1 MCMVLSLR
9 WSMNAWPLLSVR
21 NHLSRI
27 WFDKDTSLSLY
38 SAQLMPWS
46 PVPEALKHPGHR
58 NQSQPPRAPHAHC
71 AQQQQGENRKSWAEC
86 RGGHGQP
93 TRGQW
98 SGHVVC
104 SDQSGASIRR
114 RLTRSRSYDE
124 LFLPLALCYLGP
136 EYKDIWAR
144 EIDSH
149 EHQAWL
155 RSLGTLALGGGAVWV
170 GSWVTPSRVTRV
182 LWLFVTWHSPVT
194 SFRDHDDDVIS
205 THYGPS
211 MASLEA
217 RVMRVMMRSYCRVS
231 NHLSVD
237 CGARI
242 SSQSQL
248 SRGSRDSVTHI
259 SHLVTQSANHH
270 PWIKLRLRSTQHQ
283 ASARGR
289 LGSRKEN
296 NYF

>member
-1 MCMVLSLR
+1 MSSTTNYEQQIEPILIQTKILASQNQVGLRALLSLRLIGKIRGGQGFLLVIRTLVLASYWLITKSLQAINTMSSVAGLSCICIMCMVLSLR

-27 WFDKDTSLSLY
+27 WSDKDTSLSLY

-124 LFLPLALCYLGP
+124 LFCPLLC
-136 EYKDIWAR
+136 
-144 EIDSH
+144 
-149 EHQAWL
+149 
-155 RSLGTLALGGGAVWV
+155 
-170 GSWVTPSRVTRV
+170 
-182 LWLFVTWHSPVT
+182 
-194 SFRDHDDDVIS
+194 VIS
-205 THYGPS
+205 AQNTKISG
-211 MASLEA
+211 LE
-217 RVMRVMMRSYCRVS
+217 
-231 NHLSVD
+231 
-237 CGARI
+237 
-242 SSQSQL
+242 
-248 SRGSRDSVTHI
+248 
-259 SHLVTQSANHH
+259 
-270 PWIKLRLRSTQHQ
+270 K
-283 ASARGR
+283 
-289 LGSRKEN
+289 
-296 NYF
+296 